1 MGLESSQLLGSQAC
15 TSALPKGADYPVRSL
30 FGAPW
35 APSPPGS
42 LRLFLPLPAG
52 GGAGGL
58 GVGWWRLGGGSVG
71 SGRGGGGE
79 GGGAGAKYVV
89 ILGGRVRFRLV
100 VVGGGL
106 ESEVEG
112 RLKEVWMSSC
122 RNACGR
128 EGCCWGWEEVGAV
141 GSGGVSG
148 DPGAC
153 S

>member
-1 MGLESSQLLGSQAC
+1 MGEL
-15 TSALPKGADYPVRSL
+15 
-30 FGAPW
+30 
-35 APSPPGS
+35 
-42 LRLFLPLPAG
+42 
-52 GGAGGL
+52 
-58 GVGWWRLGGGSVG
+58 
-71 SGRGGGGE
+71 GGE
-79 GGGAGAKYVV
+79 GWGGGVWEEVLQGRGEEVV
-89 ILGGRVRFRLV
+89 VRVVRLVVWTLVRSTWLYSGGRVRFRLE

-128 EGCCWGWEEVGAV
+128 KGCCWGWGEVGAV

-153 S
+153 SWGSKRAGVRGAPPA

>member
-1 MGLESSQLLGSQAC
+1 M
-15 TSALPKGADYPVRSL
+15 
-30 FGAPW
+30 
-35 APSPPGS
+35 
-42 LRLFLPLPAG
+42 
-52 GGAGGL
+52 
-58 GVGWWRLGGGSVG
+58 GGGSVG
-71 SGRGGGGE
+71 SGRGGGG
-79 GGGAGAKYVV
+79 GGGEVGCVGAGEKYVV
-89 ILGGRVRFRLV
+89 ILGGRVRFRLE

-112 RLKEVWMSSC
+112 RLKEVWMSSW

-128 EGCCWGWEEVGAV
+128 EGCCWGWGRAGAV